1 MANEKFEPGE
11 IITDTEVRLEC
22 LRLATEFGPEFDR
35 RDPLPI
41 AEKYFDWV
49 TTKFWATTLKMRNRQ
64 EKRQSEVLKFTDAT
78 SNLEIIKSIKST
90 TT

>member
-22 LRLATEFGPEFDR
+22 LRLATEFGPENDR

-49 TTKFWATTLKMRNRQ
+49 TKVS
-64 EKRQSEVLKFTDAT
+64 KRQSEKTAKKKDKV
-78 SNLEIIKSIKST
+78 KS
-90 TT
+90 

>member
-22 LRLATEFGPEFDR
+22 LRLATEFGPENDR

-41 AEKYFDWV
+41 AENYFDWV
-49 TTKFWATTLKMRNRQ
+49 IKVS
-64 EKRQSEVLKFTDAT
+64 KRQSEKTAKKKDKV
-78 SNLEIIKSIKST
+78 KS
-90 TT
+90 

>member
-22 LRLATEFGPEFDR
+22 LRLATEFGPENDR

-41 AEKYFDWV
+41 AENYFEWV
-49 TTKFWATTLKMRNRQ
+49 TKVS
-64 EKRQSEVLKFTDAT
+64 KRQSEKTAEKKDKV
-78 SNLEIIKSIKST
+78 KS
-90 TT
+90 

>member
-22 LRLATEFGPEFDR
+22 LRLATEFGPENDR

-41 AEKYFDWV
+41 ADSYYSWV
-49 TTKFWATTLKMRNRQ
+49 TKNS
-64 EKRQSEVLKFTDAT
+64 KRQSEKTAKKKDKV
-78 SNLEIIKSIKST
+78 KS
-90 TT
+90 